1 MHCEWLYH
9 EFDYID
15 CIYLYHFYIH
25 RLRYIIMAYGVIHL
39 RRPHS
44 GGGGGSGHFG
54 FFRTGRGWPKMDVQL
69 HLFLKTKFLF
79 VLFSRTQLLNILKI
93 QFEAFKF
100 KECPA
105 SPFQIS
111 ITKILKNCFTI

>member
-1 MHCEWLYH
+1 
-9 EFDYID
+9 
-15 CIYLYHFYIH
+15 
-25 RLRYIIMAYGVIHL
+25 
-39 RRPHS
+39 
-44 GGGGGSGHFG
+44 
-54 FFRTGRGWPKMDVQL
+54 MDVQL

-105 SPFQIS
+105 SPFD
-111 ITKILKNCFTI
+111 KKNMTPVDHS

>member
-1 MHCEWLYH
+1 
-9 EFDYID
+9 
-15 CIYLYHFYIH
+15 
-25 RLRYIIMAYGVIHL
+25 
-39 RRPHS
+39 
-44 GGGGGSGHFG
+44 
-54 FFRTGRGWPKMDVQL
+54 MDVQL

-105 SPFQIS
+105 SPFDKKNMTPVDHS
-111 ITKILKNCFTI
+111 NGNPKVPIL

>member
-1 MHCEWLYH
+1 MN
-9 EFDYID
+9 
-15 CIYLYHFYIH
+15 
-25 RLRYIIMAYGVIHL
+25 
-39 RRPHS
+39 
-44 GGGGGSGHFG
+44 
-54 FFRTGRGWPKMDVQL
+54 VQL

-105 SPFQIS
+105 SPLNIWQKEHDVSGFKKFLRIIPMETRKFRFCDNENLHS
-111 ITKILKNCFTI
+111 FVPLL